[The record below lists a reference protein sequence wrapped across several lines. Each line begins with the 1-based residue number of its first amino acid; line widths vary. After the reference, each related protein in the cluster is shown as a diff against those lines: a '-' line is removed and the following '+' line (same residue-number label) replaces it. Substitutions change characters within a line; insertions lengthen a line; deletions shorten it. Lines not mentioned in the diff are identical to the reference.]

1 MTSENDPYGI
11 ELYYMYLCMYVYV
24 SGLSLR
30 LNTLLLK
37 MVFH

>member
-11 ELYYMYLCMYVYV
+11 ELYYMYLCIYVFV
-24 SGLSLR
+24 SGLPLLLS
-30 LNTLLLK
+30 TLLFK